1 MEYTTVH
8 LVQRIMIQARP
19 YWLCIAGILLLGLLS
34 APIALIKPLAIKL
47 LIDSAFGSHPVPGF
61 IRMLFPENF
70 VFSFSA
76 VVFVSATLVIIV
88 TLIENLH
95 SFVSGLLETYTGEKL
110 VLNFRMLLFNHIQ
123 RISLAYHDKKGT
135 ADSLY
140 RLQWDTTAIRSLLL
154 GSLPSLVS
162 SLITLVSMIIVMFSI
177 HRHFALITFC
187 IIPPLFI
194 LTRFSRK
201 RIKRGWKKI
210 KKDES
215 FAMAVLHEVMGSL
228 RVVKAFGQ
236 EDKEEKRFADQADKA
251 IKEQLEMARFGS
263 FYNFMVGLLFALG
276 TALFIYFGAR
286 YVQTGQMTLG
296 ELTLVLAYLGQ
307 VFGPLQSIA
316 KNINHLQSSILSIER
331 VFELLDQ
338 EKEVIEN
345 TNPLPLPKVKGAF
358 EFQNVEFSY
367 DGNKPVLQNVSFQIQ
382 AGERVGIIG
391 STGAGK
397 TTLIS
402 LLIRFYDPSSG
413 RILLDGTD
421 IKSFRLSD
429 YRSQFGIVLQEP
441 VLFST
446 TIAENIRYGR
456 PDVSQKEI
464 IEAAKAA
471 NAHDFIISNPDGYDA
486 MVGERGM
493 QLSGGERQ
501 RISLAR
507 AFIKNAPVLILDE
520 PTSSVDI
527 KTEALILDAMER
539 LMEGRTTFM
548 ITHRL
553 DTLGYCDLILHL
565 EEGKIADLVRKNDPD
580 FLVKKK
586 AAFLNRI

>member
-1 MEYTTVH
+1 MKYSTFH

-19 YWLCIAGILLLGLLS
+19 YWLWITGILLLGLLS
-34 APIALIKPLAIKL
+34 APIALIKPMAIKL

-70 VFSFSA
+70 DFSFSA
-76 VVFVSATLVIIV
+76 VVFISATLVIII
-88 TLIENLH
+88 TLIENLY
-95 SFVSGLLETYTGEKL
+95 SFISGLLETYTGEKL

-162 SLITLVSMIIVMFSI
+162 SFITLVSMIIVMFSI

-187 IIPPLFI
+187 IIPPLFM

-215 FAMAVLHEVMGSL
+215 LAMAVLHEVMGSL

-276 TALFIYFGAR
+276 TALFIYLGAR
-286 YVQTGQMTLG
+286 YVHAGQMTLG

-307 VFGPLQSIA
+307 VFGPLQNIA

-338 EKEVIEN
+338 EKEVIES
-345 TNPLPLPKVKGAF
+345 TNPLPLPPIKGAF
-358 EFQNVEFSY
+358 EFQNVGFSY
-367 DGNKPVLQNVSFQIQ
+367 EGNKPVLQDASFQIQ
-382 AGERVGIIG
+382 AGKRVGIIG
-391 STGAGK
+391 PTGAGK

-421 IKSFRLSD
+421 IKKFRLSD
-429 YRSQFGIVLQEP
+429 YRSQFSIVLQEP

-456 PDVSQKEI
+456 PDASQKEI

-471 NAHDFIISNPDGYDA
+471 NAHDFIMSNPDGYDA
-486 MVGERGM
+486 IVGERGM

-520 PTSSVDI
+520 PTSSIDI
-527 KTEALILDAMER
+527 KTEALILAAIKK

-553 DTLGYCDLILHL
+553 DTLGSCDLILHL
-565 EEGKIADLVRKNDPD
+565 EDGKIAGLVHENDPD

-586 AAFLNRI
+586 AAFL